1 MPGRPQQLAEPLQR
15 LYDGRAATHE
25 CPGVPEHGRGLLEP
39 TGDPTCIRLGDC
51 GLCVGTGELSLDGLA
66 LVVTEAE
73 PSDLRREARE
83 LAA

>member
-15 LYDGRAATHE
+15 LHHGRTATDE
-25 CPGVPEHGRGLLEP
+25 CPGVPEHCRGLLEP
-39 TGDPTCIRLGDC
+39 TGDPTRIRLGDC
-51 GLCVGTGELSLDGLA
+51 SLCLGTGELSLDGLA